1 MGESSCG
8 GVAADFGRVVEGV
21 GGGHGGRGGEV
32 GGGRSNAVTNP
43 SGIRFV
49 QSENSRTAVTAGTTK
64 LGKLRTVGLNCW
76 FVKSY

>member
-32 GGGRSNAVTNP
+32 GGGRSNAVANP
-43 SGIRFV
+43 SGIRFEIRGIYV
-49 QSENSRTAVTAGTTK
+49 NKFFLT
-64 LGKLRTVGLNCW
+64 
-76 FVKSY
+76 